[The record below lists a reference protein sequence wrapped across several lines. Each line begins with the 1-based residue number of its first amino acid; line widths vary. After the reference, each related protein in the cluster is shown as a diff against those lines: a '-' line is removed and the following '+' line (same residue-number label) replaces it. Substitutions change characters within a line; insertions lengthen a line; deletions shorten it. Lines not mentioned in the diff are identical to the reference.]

1 MQTLAVI
8 GSGIAGLSCAYFLKD
23 RFDLTLF
30 ERNDYPGGHTNTV
43 TVEGPEGALSIDTGF
58 MVYNRVT
65 YPNLI
70 RLFDELGVE
79 TQPTSMS
86 FSVQY
91 RPLNLEFSGSS
102 LNHLFAQRKNLFNP
116 RYIRMLLSV
125 NRFNQDAV
133 EALNDPAYEEY
144 TVLRYVTERR
154 YGDDFLNAYLI
165 PMSSAVWSTPPEK
178 MLSFPA
184 RTLIRFFHN
193 HGFLGLHTQHPWRT
207 VTGGARSYVQKMTAG
222 WRDKIRLNAAVS
234 GVRRNEGRVDV
245 TLEDGSRRAFDR
257 VIIASHADQAL
268 RMLADPTPLERG
280 LLSAF
285 KYQYNKTLLHRD
297 ASVMPRTKRAWSSW
311 NYAADRAADG
321 SVKPSVHYWMNSLQ
335 DLPGREQYFVSLNA
349 AGIDPAKVVRTID
362 YEHPL
367 FDLGALIAQKE
378 LPGLNRAGEETST
391 YYCGSYF
398 KYGFHEDALSSAVEL
413 CRQILKEP
421 LWKN

>member
-1 MQTLAVI
+1 
-8 GSGIAGLSCAYFLKD
+8 
-23 RFDLTLF
+23 
-30 ERNDYPGGHTNTV
+30 
-43 TVEGPEGALSIDTGF
+43 
-58 MVYNRVT
+58 
-65 YPNLI
+65 
-70 RLFDELGVE
+70 
-79 TQPTSMS
+79 MS

-102 LNHLFAQRKNLFNP
+102 LNHLFAQRRNLFNP
-116 RYIRMLLSV
+116 RYIRMLLNI
-125 NRFNQDAV
+125 NRFNREAVDAL
-133 EALNDPAYEEY
+133 ENPAYEEY

-234 GVRRNEGRVDV
+234 GVRRREGRVEV

-257 VIIASHADQAL
+257 AIIASHADQAL
-268 RMLADPTPLERG
+268 RMLSDPTPLERG

-285 KYQYNKTLLHRD
+285 KYQYNKTLLHSD

-349 AGIDPAKVVRTID
+349 AGVDPAKVVRTIE

-398 KYGFHEDALSSAVEL
+398 KYGFHEDALSSALEL